1 MCKINFKKV
10 EAPRALPQEFKV
22 QEQIGQFPSNFEE
35 TDFTQNFL
43 KTPDKTFNVN
53 PFQFTFEPESEITF
67 VKNAFPLDL
76 DISLGSYAIPKSI
89 DEDIINLNQ
98 VEELPSAI
106 NSIPMIEQHIYDIHE
121 DEDED
126 EDEEDELERSL
137 SPISSSNSNSAQ
149 YSPVSYDS
157 SPPHTSFIPPNNLQF
172 VPSNALPTPPQK
184 RAAPEC
190 SIANNKKKAM
200 TKAEPPCFEVDSKP
214 NVPPPKRKTQVR
226 NAKISDEK
234 RERNRLAAEKYRKKG
249 RDTIVTLER
258 ACHQLTAEN
267 AQLKDK
273 SQMLEQQVQQLKTL
287 LLQYGVSKELL
298 DAVGLS
304 V

>member
-35 TDFTQNFL
+35 NDFTQNFL

-76 DISLGSYAIPKSI
+76 DISLGAYAIPKSI
-89 DEDIINLNQ
+89 EEDVINQ

-106 NSIPMIEQHIYDIHE
+106 SSIPMIDHNIYEDMHEE
-121 DEDED
+121 DEDD
-126 EDEEDELERSL
+126 DEDELERSL
-137 SPISSSNSNSAQ
+137 SPITSSSSNSAQ

-157 SPPHTSFIPPNNLQF
+157 SPPHTSFLPPNIQF
-172 VPSNALPTPPQK
+172 VPSNTPPNPPQK

-190 SIANNKKKAM
+190 AIGSNKKKVM
-200 TKAEPPCFEVDSKP
+200 TKAEPPTFEVDTKP

-226 NAKISDEK
+226 NSKISDEK

-258 ACHQLTAEN
+258 ACHQLNAEN